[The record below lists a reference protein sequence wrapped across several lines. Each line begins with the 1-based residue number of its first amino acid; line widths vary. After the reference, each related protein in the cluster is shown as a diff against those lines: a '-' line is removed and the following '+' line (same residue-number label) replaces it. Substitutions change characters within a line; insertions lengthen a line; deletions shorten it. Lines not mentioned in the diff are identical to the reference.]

1 MKAMTVF
8 DFLLC
13 FVIMSALAYENTEV
27 NGKVG
32 EATLPFV
39 TQMGRVFLLTAGLCV
54 CEREQI

>member
-1 MKAMTVF
+1 MTVF

>member
-13 FVIMSALAYENTEV
+13 FIIMSALAYENMEV

-32 EATLPFV
+32 EASLPFV
-39 TQMGRVFLLTAGLCV
+39 TQMGFFFLLTAGFCV
-54 CEREQI
+54 